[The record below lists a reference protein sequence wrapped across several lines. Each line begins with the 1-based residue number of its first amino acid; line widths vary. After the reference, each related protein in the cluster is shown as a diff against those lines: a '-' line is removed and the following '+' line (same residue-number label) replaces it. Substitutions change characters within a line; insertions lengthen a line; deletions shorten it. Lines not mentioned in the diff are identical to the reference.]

1 MDWLSNNV
9 RKDEFQYW
17 QVSRDDLE
25 NEVGLLGG
33 ITGGSLEWNDMSDIK
48 TSGSLDYIEKLAVG
62 NDFLRVVSV
71 STDLATGEFERVV
84 HGTYLVSTPSSTY
97 RGAIEEG
104 TADLYSVLQILAED
118 YFEEPFVLKAGAT
131 AVTAAANIVV
141 SAGLPVVASPS
152 DVQTVGDVVF
162 DSDDSKLEIVNSLLE
177 MAGFAAAD
185 CDGYGRV
192 LFRPCGS
199 DPRTPRWSLADDSTC
214 VFRSGIAH
222 ECDAFSVPNVVV
234 VGCKSSGEED
244 VAPGIAVNGD
254 PSSPFSIGARGRR
267 IVLHETVS
275 NVADHAALQAKA
287 EKILL
292 EKMALADDYE
302 VVHSYIPLNM
312 GEVCEL
318 RYAKA
323 GVHCENLVAVRRSMK
338 LRPGME
344 CATHFRRC
352 VRLFDSLPS
361 GNES

>member
-141 SAGLPVVASPS
+141 SARLPVVASPS

-344 CATHFRRC
+344 CTTHFRRC

>member
-1 MDWLSNNV
+1 MDWLSNSV
-9 RKDEFQYW
+9 REDVFQYW
-17 QVSRDDLE
+17 QVSHDDLE
-25 NEVGLLGG
+25 REVGLVSG
-33 ITGGSLEWNDMSDIK
+33 ITGGSLEWTDLSDIK
-48 TSGSLDYIEKLAVG
+48 TSGSLDYIEKPDVG
-62 NDFLRVVSV
+62 NGLLRVVSV

-118 YFEEPFVLKAGAT
+118 CFEEPFVLKAGAT
-131 AVTAAANIVV
+131 AVTAAANIVI

-152 DVQTVGDVVF
+152 DVQITGDVVF

-192 LFRPCGS
+192 LFRSCGS

-222 ECDAFSVPNVVV
+222 ECDVFSVPNVVV
-234 VGCKSSGEED
+234 VSCKSSGEDD
-244 VAPGIAVNGD
+244 VTPGIAVNGD
-254 PSSPFSIGARGRR
+254 SSSPFSIQSRGRR

-287 EKILL
+287 ERILL
-292 EKMALADDYE
+292 GKMALTDDYE

-312 GEVCEL
+312 GEVCAL
-318 RYAKA
+318 RYDKA
-323 GVHCENLVAVRRSMK
+323 GVYCDNLVAVRRSMK

-344 CATHFRRC
+344 CTTHFRRSAQ
-352 VRLFDSLPS
+352 LSDSLPA